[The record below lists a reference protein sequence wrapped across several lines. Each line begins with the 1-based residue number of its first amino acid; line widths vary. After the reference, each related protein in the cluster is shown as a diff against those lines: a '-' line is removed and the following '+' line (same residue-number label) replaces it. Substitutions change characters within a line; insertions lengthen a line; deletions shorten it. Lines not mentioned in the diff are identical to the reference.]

1 MRLLKVILV
10 LMVLLFAGIA
20 GYAYLGDMEPQ
31 RSETRVPVELD
42 LGGTTTVPPAA
53 DAVDAADQT
62 PPDGPADQTGA
73 QPEGEN
79 ALD

>member
-1 MRLLKVILV
+1 
-10 LMVLLFAGIA
+10 AGIA

-42 LGGTTTVPPAA
+42 LGGATTVPPSAGGSDAA
-53 DAVDAADQT
+53 SQTSAQAPAEAADQAAT
-62 PPDGPADQTGA
+62 PA
-73 QPEGEN
+73 EGEN